1 MLIIKILSGIAFMGS
16 AAWFIALPDYEPA
29 ITIFTSLSAFIAAW
43 IGDKKLKRQAIQNQT
58 IAKNGIGTSKY
69 RSCSIRISSPII
81 PIHTRWPLS
90 RQSKKPSV
98 IFDIDISMRISYV
111 I

>member
-1 MLIIKILSGIAFMGS
+1 MLIIKILSGIAFIGS

-58 IAKNGIGTSKY
+58 IAKNGIGIQAGGDVSMG
-69 RSCSIRISSPII
+69 SIGTGR
-81 PIHTRWPLS
+81 
-90 RQSKKPSV
+90 KAK
-98 IFDIDISMRISYV
+98 DAE
-111 I
+111 

>member
-1 MLIIKILSGIAFMGS
+1 MLIIKILSGIAFIGS

-58 IAKNGIGTSKY
+58 IAKNGIGIQAGGDVSMG
-69 RSCSIRISSPII
+69 SIR
-81 PIHTRWPLS
+81 TGR
-90 RQSKKPSV
+90 KAK
-98 IFDIDISMRISYV
+98 DAE
-111 I
+111 